1 MKFLISFEGMKN
13 TLFFLFILSCI
24 GCSSSVDKA
33 SSIQNPEY
41 VYQGAGIEKY
51 FLPELPVWANFSVS
65 SACRREKDTRYLD
78 FSSLRKSYSLSY
90 SELVNFQH
98 MYNRQ
103 IAAFKVNNP
112 TATLYLKDEAYIFNN
127 VYQLLI
133 GGGRDFLVPKYAKI
147 SLIWIDP
154 YLTDTSKILNIF
166 KDEKVLEGF
175 PILVTNCM
183 NTQQLEKFISKNGLV
198 KYGVK
203 YIGQEMFTPFKTDFK
218 MGTNYT
224 VDISEILK
232 GKDITLYGKY
242 RPNHLKGV
250 KKFIKK

>member
-1 MKFLISFEGMKN
+1 MKI
-13 TLFFLFILSCI
+13 TLFLFISIVAI
-24 GCSSSVDKA
+24 GCSSSVDRA
-33 SSIQNPEY
+33 STVQNPEY

-65 SACRREKDTRYLD
+65 SGCRRKKNTRYLD
-78 FSSLRKSYSLSY
+78 FNILRKSYSLSY

-103 IAAFKVNNP
+103 IAAFKINNP

-133 GGGRDFLVPKYAKI
+133 GGGRDFLIPKYAKI

-154 YLTDTSKILNIF
+154 YLDNTQKIVKIF
-166 KDEKVLEGF
+166 EDEKVLQGF
-175 PILVTNCM
+175 PILVTNCL
-183 NTQQLEKFISKNGLV
+183 TTAQLEKFISKHGLV
-198 KYGVK
+198 RFGVK
-203 YIGQEMFTPFKTDFK
+203 YIGQEMFTPFNTDFK
-218 MGTNYT
+218 MSTDYS

-242 RPNHLKGV
+242 KPIHIKGI
-250 KKFIKK
+250 KKFKKK